1 VFGSAQSS
9 YAVDVYNIVAIE
21 EHWELSVGEPDAAS
35 SAPQVCMVTS
45 PTGNLD
51 GHFFLFTLNH
61 HSIPN
66 WVPGGH
72 QVQLW
77 NGEELVDAKVGP
89 IESTLSQTDDV
100 IRWVQR
106 TDLQDGQLKFEI
118 TNGTS
123 QSWGEFGGQG
133 YLKITVDTDL
143 ENLNGYRPAISIE
156 QSGVS
161 FAGNRVRSLTLQ
173 KLRWFDANGNVYELN
188 APIDVDADL
197 DP

>member
-1 VFGSAQSS
+1 
-9 YAVDVYNIVAIE
+9 
-21 EHWELSVGEPDAAS
+21 
-35 SAPQVCMVTS
+35 M
-45 PTGNLD
+45 
-51 GHFFLFTLNH
+51 
-61 HSIPN
+61 
-66 WVPGGH
+66 

-77 NGEELVDAKVGP
+77 SGEELVDAKVGP
-89 IESTLSQTDDV
+89 IEATLNHTDDV

-106 TDLQDGQLKFEI
+106 TDLQDGQLLFEI
-118 TNGTS
+118 RSGTS
-123 QSWGEFGGQG
+123 QAWGSFGGQG
-133 YLKITVDTDL
+133 HLKLAVDTEV

-173 KLRWFDANGNVYELN
+173 KLRWFDSNGNVYELN

>member
-1 VFGSAQSS
+1 
-9 YAVDVYNIVAIE
+9 VAIE

-45 PTGNLD
+45 PTGHLD

-61 HSIPN
+61 HSVPG

-89 IESTLSQTDDV
+89 TEATLSQTDDV

-106 TDLQDGQLKFEI
+106 TDLQDGQLVFEI
-118 TNGTS
+118 RNGTS
-123 QSWGEFGGQG
+123 QSWGTFGGQG
-133 YLKITVDTDL
+133 HLKLAVDTDQ

-173 KLRWFDANGNVYELN
+173 KLRWFDSNGNVYELN